1 MAVGSLGVPIWVSHV
16 KDGQSL
22 VVHNVSGS
30 GANLKRLDVSARKVA
45 EGDKAPTSVPEIIII
60 SPFINLHHGV
70 EVPACNRGQSIRVA
84 TSLPCEPKTDHL
96 VLAILLDTPTPRQK
110 PYAIAHSIQ

>member
-1 MAVGSLGVPIWVSHV
+1 MAPRKCHCKPGEAWPLAALACRYGARMVP
-16 KDGQSL
+16 
-22 VVHNVSGS
+22 
-30 GANLKRLDVSARKVA
+30 
-45 EGDKAPTSVPEIIII
+45 EGDKAPTSVPEIII

-84 TSLPCEPKTDHL
+84 TSLPWEPKTDHL
-96 VLAILLDTPTPRQK
+96 VRVTLLDTPTRRQK